1 MFMVWL
7 NDEIL
12 DLDELIEMI
21 DLDSLIDVEEENYF

>member
-1 MFMVWL
+1 MEWL

-21 DLDSLIDVEEENYF
+21 DLDSLVDVIEEDLF

>member
-1 MFMVWL
+1 MEWL

-21 DLDSLIDVEEENYF
+21 DLDSLIDVPEGNYF

>member
-1 MFMVWL
+1 MEWL

-21 DLDSLIDVEEENYF
+21 DLDSLFDVEEENYF

>member
-1 MFMVWL
+1 MEWL

-21 DLDSLIDVEEENYF
+21 DLDSLIDVPEENYF

>member
-1 MFMVWL
+1 MEWL

-21 DLDSLIDVEEENYF
+21 DLDSLIDVEEEDLF